1 MKRIILLLIL
11 ICFFQDGHTQIIRGT
26 VLDKS
31 TNIKINFASIY
42 INGTSI
48 GTNSDQNGSFE
59 LDLTKY
65 GSLPLTI
72 SALGYYSV
80 TLTDFTAEKP
90 LEVYL
95 IPKTF
100 ELKEV
105 VIVAKSLIKERKA
118 NLKLFRNQFLG
129 TSANG
134 QKCVIMNEN
143 DITFNYYSSRDTL
156 KAFASKPIIIYNNA
170 LGYKITYY
178 LDKFEYY
185 RKSKSFLYKGSAFFT
200 EDMANEMTQKKFF
213 DKRRKSAYLGSRS
226 HFFRSLWANSLK
238 SNGFI
243 VKNSEGKILDYED
256 LVIERSGFKKYLS
269 YKGGRLYICYLS
281 KSPDSYIILLKN
293 PVFFDSS
300 GYFDGLCVRI
310 IGQMA
315 KQRIGDLLPYDYKPK

>member
-1 MKRIILLLIL
+1 MKRIVLLLIL
-11 ICFFQDGHTQIIRGT
+11 ICFLQDGYTQIIHGT
-26 VLDKS
+26 VIDKS
-31 TNIKINFASIY
+31 TNSKINFASIY

-48 GTNSDQNGSFE
+48 GTYSDQNGSFE
-59 LDLTKY
+59 LDITKY

-80 TLTDFTAEKP
+80 TLTDFITEKN
-90 LEVYL
+90 LEVYMT
-95 IPKTF
+95 PKTF
-100 ELKEV
+100 VLNEV
-105 VIVAKSLIKERKA
+105 VVSAKSLIKERKA

-134 QKCVIMNEN
+134 QKCVITNEN
-143 DITFNYYSSRDTL
+143 DISFDYYSSRDTL

-170 LGYKITYY
+170 LGYKITYF

-185 RKSKSFLYKGSAFFT
+185 KKSKSFLYKGSAFFT
-200 EDMANEMTQKKFF
+200 EDMADEMTQKKFF

-226 HFFRSLWANSLK
+226 HFFRSLWTNTLK

-243 VKNSEGKILDYED
+243 VKNTEGKILNYED

-269 YKGGRLYICYLS
+269 YKGGRIYVCYLS
-281 KSPDSYIILLKN
+281 ESPDSYLIILKN

-300 GYFDGLCVRI
+300 GYFDGLCVKI

-315 KQRIGDLLPYDYKPK
+315 KQRIGDLLPFDYKPK